1 MEKIEPGE
9 MKGLEEEI
17 DSAVERLF
25 VEKKSSATES
35 SPFELP
41 IPEPRRESVKVSAQE
56 SSPHPSPEPIPFIKS
71 FEKMETQLLSL
82 EWEITKENLEKT
94 KEEVLALRET
104 VKKRPDATALLNF
117 MEKVLIHMIKNE
129 GNIQPSQIK
138 FLLDSKET
146 LKLLM
151 KKESGGE
158 INTYKQLALGGIEAR
173 FLSLEGLEGAG
184 VKRLSLGPKE
194 EREKTE
200 IPRME
205 ERIESRPSLGL
216 REERDKTEMP
226 KIWEQQMQGILNKM
240 TLFSERMDEILEK
253 FDQYLYRLGQVSR
266 TSPEESV
273 EKKPLAI
280 DITIFKIG
288 EKLFGIESHKIF
300 KLFKVPSI
308 FRDKYSSQQKIR
320 LKDFEFKMV
329 DLKKIFPIEPR
340 DGKGEIQLVTVRE
353 EEEYKGLMVDQVLK
367 KLSAQAEMSGDY
379 GEYFLGIFPWTY
391 QEQPVKIP
399 ILNLK
404 KI

>member
-1 MEKIEPGE
+1 M
-9 MKGLEEEI
+9 
-17 DSAVERLF
+17 
-25 VEKKSSATES
+25 
-35 SPFELP
+35 
-41 IPEPRRESVKVSAQE
+41 
-56 SSPHPSPEPIPFIKS
+56 KS

-104 VKKRPDATALLNF
+104 MKKRPDATSLLNF
-117 MEKVLIHMIKNE
+117 MEKVLIHMIKNQ
-129 GNIQPSQIK
+129 GNIQPPQIK

-151 KKESGGE
+151 KKETGGE

-184 VKRLSLGPKE
+184 VKRPSLGPKE
-194 EREKTE
+194 EREKAE
-200 IPRME
+200 VPKMWEKQME
-205 ERIESRPSLGL
+205 
-216 REERDKTEMP
+216 
-226 KIWEQQMQGILNKM
+226 GILNKM
-240 TLFSERMDEILEK
+240 NLFSEKMDEIIKK
-253 FDQYLYRLGQVSR
+253 FDQYLYRLGQVSK

-273 EKKPLAI
+273 EKRPLSV

-288 EKLFGIESHKIF
+288 EKLIGIESHKIF
-300 KLFKVPSI
+300 KLFKVPGI

-379 GEYFLGIFPWTY
+379 GEYFLGIFHWTY
-391 QEQPVKIP
+391 QDQPVKIP

>member
-1 MEKIEPGE
+1 MEKIGADE

-17 DSAVERLF
+17 DSAVDRLF
-25 VEKKSSATES
+25 VEKKSSAAES
-35 SPFELP
+35 LPIELP
-41 IPEPRRESVKVSAQE
+41 ISEPPDEPVKASAQE
-56 SSPHPSPEPIPFIKS
+56 TAFHPSPEPLPFIKS

-104 VKKRPDATALLNF
+104 LKKRPDITSLLNF
-117 MEKVLIHMIKNE
+117 MGKVLIHMIKNE
-129 GNIQPSQIK
+129 GNIQPPQIK

-151 KKESGGE
+151 KKETGGE
-158 INTYKQLALGGIEAR
+158 INIYKQLALGGIEAR
-173 FLSLEGLEGAG
+173 FLSLEGLEETRA
-184 VKRLSLGPKE
+184 K
-194 EREKTE
+194 
-200 IPRME
+200 
-205 ERIESRPSLGL
+205 RPSLGP

-226 KIWEQQMQGILNKM
+226 KMWEKQMEGILNKM
-240 TLFSERMDEILEK
+240 NLFSEKMDEILKK
-253 FDQYLYRLGQVSR
+253 FDQYLYRLGQMSR
-266 TSPEESV
+266 TSPEELV
-273 EKKPLAI
+273 EKRPRAM

-288 EKLFGIESHKIF
+288 EKLIGIESHKIY
-300 KLFKVPSI
+300 KLFKVPNI

-329 DLKKIFPIEPR
+329 DLKKIFPIETR
-340 DGKGEIQLVTVRE
+340 GGKGEIQLVTVKE

-367 KLSAQAEMSGDY
+367 KLSAQAEISGEY
-379 GEYFLGIFPWTY
+379 GEYFLGMFHWTY